1 MKKRD
6 FLIRISRFH
15 VIWFWE
21 QNHMNK
27 SSYFFGQSVFGQ
39 LISLLDLNKIKT
51 LGKQHKSDHYV
62 KKFDTSDHL
71 ISMLFSTFA
80 NCTSLREVAAS
91 MLGLK
96 GKMSHFQLKHI
107 PYRSTLSD
115 ANKRRSHLVF
125 QDVYYSLLK
134 EYQPIISDSRK
145 IYAWEDRIEIIDS
158 STISLFK
165 DILSS
170 VGRKPN
176 TGRRKGG
183 IKVHTQINLQERV
196 PKLIWFSAA
205 RTHDKQFLKHL
216 QLEKGKI
223 AVFDKG
229 YNDYQT
235 FDEFNENGFFFVTRL
250 KYNASY
256 ESVKENEIPSYID
269 NGVIKDEVISVDVKE
284 NGAYLKTIK
293 LRKVAYWD
301 EESKRC
307 FEFITNLDGMNA
319 GHIALIYKK
328 RWQIELLFKQ
338 LKQNFPLKFFLG
350 DNENAIKIQIW
361 CALIVNLPL
370 TVIHKKIKRKWA
382 FSNIASFC
390 RLHLFNY
397 IHLTKF
403 LENPE
408 KDWIVEYDPQLQI
421 EFSSS

>member
-1 MKKRD
+1 
-6 FLIRISRFH
+6 
-15 VIWFWE
+15 
-21 QNHMNK
+21 MNK

-51 LGKQHKSDHYV
+51 ISKKHMSDYYV

-96 GKMSHFQLKHI
+96 GKMNHFQLKHI

-134 EYQPIISDSRK
+134 EYHSIISDSRQT
-145 IYAWEDRIEIIDS
+145 YAWENRLEIIDS

-165 DILSS
+165 DILSC
-170 VGRKPN
+170 VGRKSN
-176 TGRRKGG
+176 NGKRKGG
-183 IKVHTQINLQERV
+183 IKVHTQINLQDRV

-205 RTHDKQFLKHL
+205 TTHDKQFLKHVE
-216 QLEKGKI
+216 LEKGRI

-229 YNDYQT
+229 YNDYKT
-235 FDEFNENGFFFVTRL
+235 FDMFNESGIFFVTRL
-250 KYNASY
+250 KSNASY
-256 ESVKENEIPSYID
+256 ESVKENDIPSYID
-269 NGVIKDEVISVDVKE
+269 NGVLKDEVIRVDVKE
-284 NGAYLKTIK
+284 NGAYLKTIE

-301 EESKRC
+301 DENKRC
-307 FEFITNLDGMNA
+307 FEFITNLHGMNA

-361 CALIVNLPL
+361 CALIVNLLL
-370 TVIHKKIKRKWA
+370 TVIQKKIKRKWA
-382 FSNIASFC
+382 FSNLASFC

-408 KDWIVEYDPQLQI
+408 KDWLKEYSAQLQLK
-421 EFSSS
+421 FSSS

>member
-1 MKKRD
+1 
-6 FLIRISRFH
+6 
-15 VIWFWE
+15 
-21 QNHMNK
+21 MNK

-39 LISLLDLNKIKT
+39 LISLIDLNKIKT
-51 LGKQHKSDHYV
+51 ISKKHMSDYYV

-134 EYQPIISDSRK
+134 EYHSIISDSRQT
-145 IYAWEDRIEIIDS
+145 YAWENRLEIIDS
-158 STISLFK
+158 STITLFK
-165 DILSS
+165 DILSC
-170 VGRKPN
+170 VGRKSN
-176 TGRRKGG
+176 TGKRKGG
-183 IKVHTQINLQERV
+183 IKVHTQINLQDHV

-205 RTHDKQFLKHL
+205 TTHDKQFLKHVE
-216 QLEKGKI
+216 LEKGRI

-229 YNDYQT
+229 YNDYKT
-235 FDEFNENGFFFVTRL
+235 FDEFNEGGIFFVTRL
-250 KYNASY
+250 KSNASY
-256 ESVKENEIPSYID
+256 ESVKENDIPSYID
-269 NGVIKDEVISVDVKE
+269 DGVLKDEVIRVDVKE
-284 NGAYLKTIK
+284 NGAYLKTIE

-301 EESKRC
+301 DENKRY
-307 FEFITNLDGMNA
+307 FEFITNLHGMNA

-361 CALIVNLPL
+361 CALIVNLLL
-370 TVIHKKIKRKWA
+370 TVIQKKIKRKWA
-382 FSNIASFC
+382 FSNLASFC

-408 KDWIVEYDPQLQI
+408 KDWLVEYSAQLQLK
-421 EFSSS
+421 FSSS

>member
-1 MKKRD
+1 M
-6 FLIRISRFH
+6 S
-15 VIWFWE
+15 
-21 QNHMNK
+21 K

-39 LISLLDLNKIKT
+39 LISLIDLRNINLISNK
-51 LGKQHKSDHYV
+51 HKSDYYV

-80 NCTSLREVAAS
+80 HCTSLREVAAS

-96 GKMSHFQLKHI
+96 GKINHFQLKHI
-107 PYRSTLSD
+107 PYKSTLSD

-134 EYQPIISDSRK
+134 QYHPIISDSQQS
-145 IYAWEDRIEIIDS
+145 YAWENRLEIIDS

-165 DILSS
+165 DILSC
-170 VGRKPN
+170 VGRKSN
-176 TGRRKGG
+176 TGKRKGG
-183 IKVHTQINLQERV
+183 IKVHTQINLQGRV
-196 PKLIWFSAA
+196 PKIVWFSAA
-205 RTHDKQFLKHL
+205 TTHDKLFLKHV

-229 YNDYQT
+229 YNDYKT
-235 FDEFNENGFFFVTRL
+235 FDEFTVNGIFFVTRL
-250 KYNASY
+250 KSNAAY
-256 ESVKENEIPSYID
+256 ESVAENDIPTYID
-269 NGVIKDEVISVDVKE
+269 NGVIKDEIIRVDIKE
-284 NGAYLKTIK
+284 NGSYLKTIE
-293 LRKVAYWD
+293 LRKIAYWD
-301 EESKRC
+301 DENKRC
-307 FEFITNLDGMNA
+307 FEFVTNLFGMNA

-361 CALIVNLPL
+361 CALIVNLLL
-370 TVIHKKIKRKWA
+370 TVLHKKIKRRWA
-382 FSNIASFC
+382 FSNLASFC

-397 IHLTKF
+397 IHLIKF

-408 KDWIVEYDPQLQI
+408 KDWLKEINPQLQLK
-421 EFSSS
+421 FNTS

>member
-1 MKKRD
+1 
-6 FLIRISRFH
+6 
-15 VIWFWE
+15 
-21 QNHMNK
+21 MNK

-51 LGKQHKSDHYV
+51 ISKKHMSDYYV

-96 GKMSHFQLKHI
+96 GKMNHFQLKHI

-134 EYQPIISDSRK
+134 EYHSIISDSRQT
-145 IYAWEDRIEIIDS
+145 YAWENRLEIIDS
-158 STISLFK
+158 STITLFK
-165 DILSS
+165 DILSC
-170 VGRKPN
+170 VGRKSN
-176 TGRRKGG
+176 TGKRKGG
-183 IKVHTQINLQERV
+183 IKVHTQINLQDHV

-205 RTHDKQFLKHL
+205 TTHDKQFLKHVE
-216 QLEKGKI
+216 LEKGRI

-229 YNDYQT
+229 YNDYKT
-235 FDEFNENGFFFVTRL
+235 FDEFNEGGIFFVTRL
-250 KYNASY
+250 KSNASY
-256 ESVKENEIPSYID
+256 ESVKENDIPSYID
-269 NGVIKDEVISVDVKE
+269 DGVLKDEVIRVDVKE
-284 NGAYLKTIK
+284 NGAYLKTIE

-301 EESKRC
+301 DENKRC
-307 FEFITNLDGMNA
+307 FEFITNLHGMNA

-361 CALIVNLPL
+361 CALIVNLLL
-370 TVIHKKIKRKWA
+370 TVIQKKIKRKWA
-382 FSNIASFC
+382 FSNLASFC

-408 KDWIVEYDPQLQI
+408 KDWLVEYNAQLQLK
-421 EFSSS
+421 FSSS

>member
-1 MKKRD
+1 
-6 FLIRISRFH
+6 
-15 VIWFWE
+15 
-21 QNHMNK
+21 MNK

-51 LGKQHKSDHYV
+51 ISKKHMSDYYV

-96 GKMSHFQLKHI
+96 GKMNHFQLKHI

-134 EYQPIISDSRK
+134 EYHSIISDSRQT
-145 IYAWEDRIEIIDS
+145 YAWENRLEIIDS

-165 DILSS
+165 DILSC
-170 VGRKPN
+170 VGRKSN
-176 TGRRKGG
+176 TGKRKGG
-183 IKVHTQINLQERV
+183 IKVHTQINLQDHV
-196 PKLIWFSAA
+196 PKLIWFSSAT
-205 RTHDKQFLKHL
+205 THDKQFLKHVE
-216 QLEKGKI
+216 LEKGRI

-229 YNDYQT
+229 YNDYKT
-235 FDEFNENGFFFVTRL
+235 FDEFNEGGIFFVTRL
-250 KYNASY
+250 KSNASY
-256 ESVKENEIPSYID
+256 ESVKENDIPSYID
-269 NGVIKDEVISVDVKE
+269 DGVLKDEVIRVDVKE
-284 NGAYLKTIK
+284 NGAYLKTIE

-301 EESKRC
+301 DENKRC
-307 FEFITNLDGMNA
+307 FEFITNLHGMNA

-361 CALIVNLPL
+361 CALIVNLLL
-370 TVIHKKIKRKWA
+370 TVTQKKIKRKWA
-382 FSNIASFC
+382 FSNLASFC

-408 KDWIVEYDPQLQI
+408 KDWLVEYSAQLQLK
-421 EFSSS
+421 FSSS

>member
-1 MKKRD
+1 
-6 FLIRISRFH
+6 
-15 VIWFWE
+15 
-21 QNHMNK
+21 MNK

-39 LISLLDLNKIKT
+39 LISLLDFNKIRTISK
-51 LGKQHKSDHYV
+51 KHMSDYYV

-71 ISMLFSTFA
+71 VSMLFSTFA

-96 GKMSHFQLKHI
+96 GKTNHFQLKHI

-134 EYQPIISDSRK
+134 EYHSIISDSRQV
-145 IYAWEDRIEIIDS
+145 YAWENRLEIIDS

-165 DILSS
+165 DILSC
-170 VGRKPN
+170 VGRKSN
-176 TGRRKGG
+176 HGKRKGG
-183 IKVHTQINLQERV
+183 IKVHTQINLQDRV
-196 PKLIWFSAA
+196 PKLVWFSAA
-205 RTHDKQFLKHL
+205 TTHDKQFLKHVE
-216 QLEKGKI
+216 LEKGRI

-229 YNDYQT
+229 YNDYKT
-235 FDEFNENGFFFVTRL
+235 FDEFNEGGIFFVTRL
-250 KYNASY
+250 KSNASY
-256 ESVKENEIPSYID
+256 EAVKENDIPSYID
-269 NGVIKDEVISVDVKE
+269 NGVLKDEVIRVDVKE
-284 NGAYLKTIK
+284 NGAYLKTIE

-301 EESKRC
+301 DENKRC
-307 FEFITNLDGMNA
+307 FEFITNLHGMNA

-361 CALIVNLPL
+361 CALIVNLL
-370 TVIHKKIKRKWA
+370 ITVIQKKIKRKWA
-382 FSNIASFC
+382 FSNLASFC

-408 KDWIVEYDPQLQI
+408 KDWIIERSAQLQLK
-421 EFSSS
+421 FNSS

>member
-1 MKKRD
+1 
-6 FLIRISRFH
+6 
-15 VIWFWE
+15 
-21 QNHMNK
+21 MNK

-51 LGKQHKSDHYV
+51 ISKKHMSDYYV

-71 ISMLFSTFA
+71 VSMLFSTFA

-96 GKMSHFQLKHI
+96 GKVNHFQLKHI

-134 EYQPIISDSRK
+134 EYHSIISDSRQT
-145 IYAWEDRIEIIDS
+145 YAWENRLEIIDS

-165 DILSS
+165 DILSC
-170 VGRKPN
+170 VGRKSN
-176 TGRRKGG
+176 TGKRKGG
-183 IKVHTQINLQERV
+183 IKVHTQINLQDRV

-205 RTHDKQFLKHL
+205 TTHDKQFLKHVE
-216 QLEKGKI
+216 LEKGRI

-229 YNDYQT
+229 YNDYKT
-235 FDEFNENGFFFVTRL
+235 FDEFNESGIFFVTRL
-250 KYNASY
+250 KSNASY
-256 ESVKENEIPSYID
+256 ESVKENDIPSYID
-269 NGVIKDEVISVDVKE
+269 DGVLKDEVIRVDVKE
-284 NGAYLKTIK
+284 NGTYLKTIE

-301 EESKRC
+301 DENKRC
-307 FEFITNLDGMNA
+307 FEFITNLHGMNA

-361 CALIVNLPL
+361 CALIVNLLL
-370 TVIHKKIKRKWA
+370 TVIQKKIKRKWA
-382 FSNIASFC
+382 FSNLASFC

-397 IHLTKF
+397 IHLNKF

-408 KDWIVEYDPQLQI
+408 KDWLKEYDAQLQLK
-421 EFSSS
+421 FSSS

>member
-1 MKKRD
+1 
-6 FLIRISRFH
+6 
-15 VIWFWE
+15 
-21 QNHMNK
+21 MNK

-39 LISLLDLNKIKT
+39 LISLIDLNKIRTISK
-51 LGKQHKSDHYV
+51 KHMSDYYV

-96 GKMSHFQLKHI
+96 GKVNHFQLKHI

-134 EYQPIISDSRK
+134 EYHSIISDSRQT
-145 IYAWEDRIEIIDS
+145 YAWENRLEIIDS

-165 DILSS
+165 DILSC
-170 VGRKPN
+170 VGRKSN
-176 TGRRKGG
+176 NGKRKGG
-183 IKVHTQINLQERV
+183 IKVHTQINLQDRV

-205 RTHDKQFLKHL
+205 TTHDKQFLKHVE
-216 QLEKGKI
+216 LEKGRI

-229 YNDYQT
+229 YNDYKT
-235 FDEFNENGFFFVTRL
+235 FDEFNESGIFFVTRL
-250 KYNASY
+250 KSNASY
-256 ESVKENEIPSYID
+256 ESVKENDIPSYID
-269 NGVIKDEVISVDVKE
+269 DGVLKDEVIRVDVKE
-284 NGAYLKTIK
+284 NGTYLKTIE

-301 EESKRC
+301 DENKRC
-307 FEFITNLDGMNA
+307 FEFITNLHGMNA

-361 CALIVNLPL
+361 CALIVNLLL
-370 TVIHKKIKRKWA
+370 TVIQKKIKRKWA
-382 FSNIASFC
+382 FSNLASFC

-397 IHLTKF
+397 IHLNKF

-408 KDWIVEYDPQLQI
+408 KDWLVEYSAQLQLK
-421 EFSSS
+421 FSSS

>member
-1 MKKRD
+1 M
-6 FLIRISRFH
+6 
-15 VIWFWE
+15 
-21 QNHMNK
+21 
-27 SSYFFGQSVFGQ
+27 
-39 LISLLDLNKIKT
+39 
-51 LGKQHKSDHYV
+51 SDYYV

-71 ISMLFSTFA
+71 VSMLFSTFA

-96 GKMSHFQLKHI
+96 GKVNHFQLKHI

-134 EYQPIISDSRK
+134 EYHSIISDSRQT
-145 IYAWEDRIEIIDS
+145 YAWENRLEIIDS

-165 DILSS
+165 DILSC
-170 VGRKPN
+170 VGRKSN
-176 TGRRKGG
+176 TGKRKGG
-183 IKVHTQINLQERV
+183 IKVHTQINLQDRV

-205 RTHDKQFLKHL
+205 TTHDKQFLKHVE
-216 QLEKGKI
+216 LEKGRI

-229 YNDYQT
+229 YNDYKT
-235 FDEFNENGFFFVTRL
+235 FDEFNESGIFFVTRL
-250 KYNASY
+250 KSNASY
-256 ESVKENEIPSYID
+256 ESVKENDIPSYID
-269 NGVIKDEVISVDVKE
+269 DGVLKDEVIRVDVKE
-284 NGAYLKTIK
+284 NGAYLKTIE

-301 EESKRC
+301 DENKRC
-307 FEFITNLDGMNA
+307 FEFLTNLHGMNA

-361 CALIVNLPL
+361 CALIVNLL
-370 TVIHKKIKRKWA
+370 ITVIRNKIKRKWA
-382 FSNIASFC
+382 FSNLASFC

-397 IHLTKF
+397 IHLMKF

-408 KDWIVEYDPQLQI
+408 KDWIIEYDAQLQL